1 MADFLFLK
9 SGYYAQ
15 LNAYSL
21 YILQFLTESLYKS
34 LGRDLKIVFRVLIF
48 RVLL

>member
-1 MADFLFLK
+1 MAVFLLLK

-15 LNAYSL
+15 SNAYSA
-21 YILQFLTESLYKS
+21 YILQFLIESLYKS
-34 LGRDLKIVFRVLIF
+34 LGKDLKIVFRVLIF

>member
-1 MADFLFLK
+1 MAVLLLLK

-15 LNAYSL
+15 LNADSL
-21 YILQFLTESLYKS
+21 HFLQILTESLYKS
-34 LGRDLKIVFRVLIF
+34 LGKDLKIVFRVLIF